1 MIQQTLPI
9 SVKFKLCLLSHPLGI
24 ARYLYLDHAQILRPC
39 STAWEYEFTETA
51 EASRKKQRTNEE
63 RRIFLVC
70 AFGTYVRRQTYVHPS
85 SIYLKYRTRQPAAF
99 AFCSTTVAL
108 QLRKQRVGLFSKVR
122 NKNENAEVNCRTK

>member
-1 MIQQTLPI
+1 MIKNDFSQFRPI

-51 EASRKKQRTNEE
+51 EASRKNQRTNNEK

-70 AFGTYVRRQTYVHPS
+70 DFANCVKLMCIRR
-85 SIYLKYRTRQPAAF
+85 
-99 AFCSTTVAL
+99 
-108 QLRKQRVGLFSKVR
+108 RVI
-122 NKNENAEVNCRTK
+122 